1 MHTIRI
7 GNAAGF
13 WGDSLAAPRRLVEAA
28 GPGGLDYLTLEY
40 LAELT
45 MSILAHLKSRDAA
58 AGFVTDFP
66 TVVRDLLE
74 STTALEGHPAKI
86 VTNAGGMN
94 PDACC
99 RTVSRILTEH
109 GLANCNVAAVSGD
122 DLLPRF
128 DELLAAGEEFRN
140 FETSEPLG
148 DLRERMV
155 CANAYLGAAGIVD
168 ALRAGAEIVVTGR
181 VADASL
187 TVGPAIHEFGWE
199 SNDWDRLAA
208 ASVAGHL
215 IECGAQVTGGMY
227 SDWTPAMPLDDVG
240 YPIAEIAES
249 DPDAGSVRVTCVIT
263 KPPGTGGAVTVGTV
277 SEQLVYEIGD
287 PAHYLTPDVDADFTH
302 VTLADDGP
310 DRVRVSGAAGN
321 PAPDRY
327 KVSLAYRDGYMV
339 SGTLVVAGPNAVEK
353 ARVCGEIIRR
363 RAQRAGCEPARMNV
377 ELLGAGDVVPGSTPW
392 RTLPASAPKLAA
404 SATSGDDPPEVVL
417 RIAAHDPSKEL
428 LDRFNREF
436 APLVTSGPPGV
447 TGYTGPRQKPYPVLA
462 YWPTT
467 IARDRVSPRVVVK
480 TAKEWTA

>member
-1 MHTIRI
+1 MSIIRI

-13 WGDSLAAPRRLVEAA
+13 WGDALGAPRRLVEAA

-45 MSILAHLKSRDAA
+45 MSILAHLKSRDAE

-66 TVVRDLLE
+66 TVVRDLLS
-74 STTALEGHPAKI
+74 STTALEGRPTGPPARI

-99 RTVSRILTEH
+99 RAVSRILSEH
-109 GLANCNVAAVSGD
+109 GLADCTVAAVSGD

-128 DELLAAGEEFRN
+128 DDLLAAGEEFRN
-140 FETSEPLG
+140 FETGEPLG
-148 DLRERMV
+148 ELRQRMV

-199 SNDWDRLAA
+199 FNDWDRLAA

-227 SDWTPAMPLDDVG
+227 SDWTPAIPLDDVG
-240 YPIAEIAES
+240 YPIAEIAETG
-249 DPDAGSVRVTCVIT
+249 DCIIT
-263 KPPGTGGAVTVGTV
+263 KPAGTGGAVTVGTV

-287 PAHYLTPDVDADFTH
+287 PAHYLTPDVDADFTQ
-302 VTLADDGP
+302 VALADDGP
-310 DRVRVSGAAGN
+310 DRVRVAGATGN
-321 PAPDRY
+321 PAPERY

-353 ARVCGEIIRR
+353 ARACGEIIRR
-363 RAQRAGCEPARMNV
+363 RAQRAGCEPQRMNV
-377 ELLGAGDVVPGSTPW
+377 ELLGAGDVVPGTAPW
-392 RTLPASAPKLAA
+392 RTLPASEPKLAA
-404 SATSGDDPPEVVL
+404 SATLGDPPEVVL
-417 RIAAHDPSKEL
+417 RVAAHDASKEKL
-428 LDRFNREF
+428 ERFQREF